1 MAMNRQLCKY
11 SIIRFQPFVETEEFA
26 NIGIVLY
33 LPEKNELHF
42 KLLSAKEHERVT
54 HFFKPLKREI
64 FVATVQ
70 IIRTELEQLQST
82 LNHSPKTPINL
93 YDELIRPREGIIQYS
108 QNRALLSTDIQQ
120 SLTDLFEHYVKR
132 DFAYKEHY
140 EEVMKKRIHAL
151 LKDYG
156 LERQFRSGYLG
167 EDNKYKVKLPFV
179 DDTYRAAIK
188 PIHFK
193 HSEPNSLIEHGLT
206 WLMKITQLK
215 RLGFIQPENIL
226 FTYNAPDEQSGIL
239 FEAFNDVKMQIEDVG
254 ILMADI
260 NESETVSHFVHRYHH

>member
-1 MAMNRQLCKY
+1 MAINRQLCKY

-42 KLLSAKEHERVT
+42 KLLSAREHERVT
-54 HFFKPLKREI
+54 HFFKPLKREM

-70 IIRTELEQLQST
+70 IIRTELEQLQT
-82 LNHSPKTPINL
+82 LLVHSPKTHINL
-93 YDELIRPREGIIQYS
+93 YDELIRSREGIIQYS

-140 EEVMKKRIHAL
+140 EEIMKKRIHAL

-156 LERQFRSGYLG
+156 LERQFKNGYLG
-167 EDNKYKVKLPFV
+167 EDNKYKVNLPFV
-179 DDTYRAAIK
+179 DDVHRAAIK

-193 HSEPNSLIEHGLT
+193 HSEPNALIEHGLT

-215 RLGFIQPENIL
+215 RRGFIQPKNIL
-226 FTYNAPDEQSGIL
+226 FTYNAPEEQNNLL
-239 FEAFNDVKMQIEDVG
+239 FEAFSDVKTQIEDEG
-254 ILMADI
+254 ILMTDI
-260 NESETVSHFVHRYHH
+260 NEPDSVKAFVHRYHH